1 MAEDNKGSR
10 SRTASPSKPPAD
22 DGADPTDAVDA
33 LTSPPKG
40 GRAASNANPEE
51 LLQAFFGSK
60 PSAAARGFDPTK
72 VPHAFWDSQPVPKF
86 DQAIAAADPQG
97 PIDPEKTV
105 DEIKK
110 KPYKLPAQFEWSDCD
125 VSDEKVL
132 DEIYDL
138 LNKNYV
144 EDDDNMFRFDYSK
157 EFLHWALTPPGY
169 HHNWHVGVRVKDTGK
184 LVAFITGVPATVHIY
199 QKSVTMAEINFLCV
213 HKKLRSKRLAPVL
226 IKEITRRVNR
236 RDIWQAVYTA
246 GVVLPRPV
254 GRNRYWHRSL
264 KPGKLVDVKFSHIPR
279 NLTKASM
286 IKLYRLPSEPVIPGL
301 RLMEE
306 RDVPEANELLQNYLQ
321 QFDLHVSMTDEEFK
335 HWLLPRPNVITTY
348 VVEDPKSKKITD
360 MLSFYTLCS
369 TIIGHDK
376 HKTLRAAYS
385 FYNVPGANSLKD
397 LVNDAL
403 IVAAKDDFDVYNALD
418 VMENASVMKE
428 LKFGIGDGNLQY
440 YLYNWACPEMPANK
454 VGLVLL

>member
-1 MAEDNKGSR
+1 
-10 SRTASPSKPPAD
+10 
-22 DGADPTDAVDA
+22 
-33 LTSPPKG
+33 
-40 GRAASNANPEE
+40 
-51 LLQAFFGSK
+51 
-60 PSAAARGFDPTK
+60 
-72 VPHAFWDSQPVPKF
+72 
-86 DQAIAAADPQG
+86 
-97 PIDPEKTV
+97 
-105 DEIKK
+105 
-110 KPYKLPAQFEWSDCD
+110 
-125 VSDEKVL
+125 
-132 DEIYDL
+132 
-138 LNKNYV
+138 
-144 EDDDNMFRFDYSK
+144 
-157 EFLHWALTPPGY
+157 
-169 HHNWHVGVRVKDTGK
+169 
-184 LVAFITGVPATVHIY
+184 
-199 QKSVTMAEINFLCV
+199 
-213 HKKLRSKRLAPVL
+213 
-226 IKEITRRVNR
+226 
-236 RDIWQAVYTA
+236 
-246 GVVLPRPV
+246 
-254 GRNRYWHRSL
+254 
-264 KPGKLVDVKFSHIPR
+264 
-279 NLTKASM
+279 
-286 IKLYRLPSEPVIPGL
+286 
-301 RLMEE
+301 MEE